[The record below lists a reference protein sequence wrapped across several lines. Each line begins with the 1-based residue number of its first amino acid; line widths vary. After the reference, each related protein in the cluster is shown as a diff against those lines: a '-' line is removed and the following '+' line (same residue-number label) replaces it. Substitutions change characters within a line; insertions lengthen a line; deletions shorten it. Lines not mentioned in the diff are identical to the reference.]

1 MTKSDIKLLGLRPSP
16 YVHRVQYA
24 LNLKSIDYEF
34 LEEKFGSKTDLLLQ
48 SNPIHKKV
56 PVLIHAEKPLC
67 ESLIIL
73 QYIDETWTSTPP
85 ILPSDPYDRAIA
97 RFWAAYIDDKVHLI
111 CFVWKLTFVNL
122 LLTVFFV
129 SCVSQWY
136 PSLKEI
142 RMTHEEEVKL
152 AAIERVV
159 EGLALLEEA
168 FEKCSK
174 GKSFFGGDS
183 IGYLDIA
190 FGCFLGWLRATEKI
204 ANVKFL
210 DEAKTPGLVGW
221 AERFC
226 SDDAVKD
233 VMPKTDMLVEI
244 AKILRGM
251 SKAPTPK

>member
-1 MTKSDIKLLGLRPSP
+1 MTKRDIKLLGLRPSP

-56 PVLIHAEKPLC
+56 PVLIHAGKPLC

-97 RFWAAYIDDKVHLI
+97 RFWAAYIDDK
-111 CFVWKLTFVNL
+111 
-122 LLTVFFV
+122 
-129 SCVSQWY
+129 WY

-142 RMTHEEEVKL
+142 RMTHEEEAKL

-204 ANVKFL
+204 ADVKLL
-210 DEAKTPGLVGW
+210 DEAKMPGLVGW
-221 AERFC
+221 AQRFC

>member
-1 MTKSDIKLLGLRPSP
+1 
-16 YVHRVQYA
+16 
-24 LNLKSIDYEF
+24 
-34 LEEKFGSKTDLLLQ
+34 
-48 SNPIHKKV
+48 
-56 PVLIHAEKPLC
+56 
-67 ESLIIL
+67 
-73 QYIDETWTSTPP
+73 
-85 ILPSDPYDRAIA
+85 
-97 RFWAAYIDDKVHLI
+97 
-111 CFVWKLTFVNL
+111 
-122 LLTVFFV
+122 
-129 SCVSQWY
+129 
-136 PSLKEI
+136 
-142 RMTHEEEVKL
+142 MTHEEEAKL
-152 AAIERVV
+152 AAIERMV

-204 ANVKFL
+204 ADVKFL

>member
-1 MTKSDIKLLGLRPSP
+1 M
-16 YVHRVQYA
+16 HRVQYA

-73 QYIDETWTSTPP
+73 QYIDEIWTSTPP
-85 ILPSDPYDRAIA
+85 ILPTDPYDRAIA
-97 RFWAAYIDDKVHLI
+97 RFWAAYIDDK
-111 CFVWKLTFVNL
+111 
-122 LLTVFFV
+122 
-129 SCVSQWY
+129 WY

-142 RMTHEEEVKL
+142 RMTHEEEAKL
-152 AAIERVV
+152 AAIEQVV

-204 ANVKFL
+204 ADMKFL

>member
-1 MTKSDIKLLGLRPSP
+1 MVKSDLELIGLRPSP
-16 YVHRVQYA
+16 YVNRVQYA

-56 PVLIHAEKPLC
+56 PVLIHAGKPIC

-73 QYIDETWTSTPP
+73 QYIDETWTSATP
-85 ILPSDPYDRAIA
+85 ILPSDPYDCAIA
-97 RFWAAYIDDKVHLI
+97 RFWAAYIDDK
-111 CFVWKLTFVNL
+111 
-122 LLTVFFV
+122 
-129 SCVSQWY
+129 WY
-136 PSLKEI
+136 PSLKDV
-142 RMTHEEEVKL
+142 RMAQEEEAKV

-168 FEKCSK
+168 FAKCSK
-174 GKSFFGGDS
+174 GKSFFSGDS

-204 ANVKFL
+204 ADLKLL
-210 DEAKTPGLVGW
+210 DKAKTPGLVGW

-226 SDDAVKD
+226 SNDAVKD

-244 AKILRGM
+244 AMILRAM

>member
-1 MTKSDIKLLGLRPSP
+1 MSLNSEVTDDVKN
-16 YVHRVQYA
+16 RVDA
-24 LNLKSIDYEF
+24 
-34 LEEKFGSKTDLLLQ
+34 
-48 SNPIHKKV
+48 P
-56 PVLIHAEKPLC
+56 
-67 ESLIIL
+67 
-73 QYIDETWTSTPP
+73 STPKDSGKFVVDLSMIKACDSVNQGIVTLHWSP
-85 ILPSDPYDRAIA
+85 SLPRLMERIYAGFHGFDNDPQ
-97 RFWAAYIDDKVHLI
+97 RFK
-111 CFVWKLTFVNL
+111 
-122 LLTVFFV
+122 
-129 SCVSQWY
+129 WY

-142 RMTHEEEVKL
+142 RMTHEEEAKL

-204 ANVKFL
+204 ADVKLL